1 MKIVRYFPSEVLQK
15 KNSNRLRTSKTNKS
29 NENRSNALFIF
40 REVFQIIR
48 ETGSG
53 IAQLGLELSNQ
64 TFIGIY
70 GSASVNYALSVYSCW
85 PFSLVPIGIYDS
97 LGRDGVQFIIRHAKV
112 KIIFA
117 DDATRVKNLI
127 EWKDS
132 SLALKIIVTFAT
144 PTKEMIEAAE
154 DKGLQ
159 LVTYENLRQMGRENP
174 SEFVLPKST
183 DIALIMYTSGSTG
196 EPKGKENKKHHC

>member
-1 MKIVRYFPSEVLQK
+1 MFV
-15 KNSNRLRTSKTNKS
+15 
-29 NENRSNALFIF
+29 F
-40 REVFQIIR
+40 REVFQIIK

-97 LGRDGVQFIIRHAKV
+97 LGRDGVQYIIRHAQV

-117 DDATRVKNLI
+117 DDAARVKNLI

-132 SLALKIIVTFAT
+132 SLALKIIVTFVT
-144 PTKEMIEAAE
+144 PTKELIEAAE

-159 LVTYENLRQMGRENP
+159 LITYENLRQMGRENP
-174 SEFVLPKST
+174 REFVLPKSR

-196 EPKGKENKKHHC
+196 EPKGKENENYQC